1 MSAALKVP
9 TMVIKQ
15 DLSLVGSDFGK
26 MFKLVNNITGST
38 ICSFDVKQN
47 RIGKLYFQSGLDFDK
62 IESIT
67 CFLRDAVKSGE
78 LINA

>member
-26 MFKLVNNITGST
+26 MFKFVFFFFFFFF
-38 ICSFDVKQN
+38 CSFDVKQN

-62 IESIT
+62 IESVT
-67 CFLRDAVKSGE
+67 CFLK
-78 LINA
+78 I

>member
-1 MSAALKVP
+1 
-9 TMVIKQ
+9 MVIKQ

-47 RIGKLYFQSGLDFDK
+47 IIVKLYFQSGLDFDK
-62 IESIT
+62 IE
-67 CFLRDAVKSGE
+67 LRIISLERQLKEDEQYYLESGY
-78 LINA
+78 IK